1 MLLWILLIGILFFL
15 SAVFYK
21 QTVQE
26 YKLNQIEW
34 IQIDSISELID
45 EGTPFIIRNTPQS
58 PVWNM
63 TDIRSRD
70 TFKELADW
78 AAHVKTDAIMP
89 WHSHMASHYASLAN
103 MDPWIDETWIQ
114 HIPFQRRLIPRELQ
128 LWAGGRGLY
137 QERAA
142 WVAVMP
148 TEGTIIATVMT
159 TKEDKYLPSNWRGR
173 FADSFTQADT
183 PYVSQIKYLDIKLR
197 AGTVLFLP
205 AHWKLSWQTASE
217 EELPFVCIM
226 HLHTPI
232 SKLASLIPVT
242 ASAASAASA

>member
-15 SAVFYK
+15 GAVFYK

-34 IQIDSISELID
+34 TQIDTLSDLMD
-45 EGTPFIIRNTPQS
+45 EGTPFIIRNAPIS

-63 TDIRSRD
+63 MDIQSRD
-70 TFKELADW
+70 AFKELADW
-78 AAHVKTDAIMP
+78 ATHVKTDALMP
-89 WHSHMASHYASLAN
+89 WHGHMASHYARLAN
-103 MDPWIDETWIQ
+103 MDPWIDETWLH

-128 LWAGGRGLY
+128 LWVGGRGLY
-137 QERAA
+137 QEHAA

-148 TEGTIIATVMT
+148 TEGSILATVLA
-159 TKEDKYLPSNWRGR
+159 TKEDKYLPAAWQGR
-173 FADSFTQADT
+173 FADSMTQADT

-205 AHWKLSWQTASE
+205 AHWKLSWQSASE

-232 SKLASLIPVT
+232 SKLASLIS
-242 ASAASAASA
+242 ASA